1 MVTFPRRSLVL
12 LSSLPAER
20 AAAAVAAQS
29 DGQETAVEDE
39 EVAMETDGKAE
50 ANDVAMETDEEVDDS
65 DEEDDEA
72 VAAAKPKKK
81 KEARADPVASGLPK
95 NKAELESLIRNIHKS
110 VQTNILPRLHKCLT
124 AKVHTV
130 LIPMER
136 HTHTSPWKHTHTPH
150 PH

>member
-1 MVTFPRRSLVL
+1 
-12 LSSLPAER
+12 
-20 AAAAVAAQS
+20 
-29 DGQETAVEDE
+29 
-39 EVAMETDGKAE
+39 METDGKAE
-50 ANDVAMETDEEVDDS
+50 ASDVAMETDEGDDDDS
-65 DEEDDEA
+65 DEEADEA

-130 LIPMER
+130 LIPMET
-136 HTHTSPWKHTHTPH
+136 HTHTSPWKQTHNSH